1 MQEDLVRPLCQ
12 NRSMTAGVSRRAKT
26 IRDVLQEADAAN
38 FIGRDA
44 ELATAA
50 QLLGPN
56 SPSRILYLHGP
67 GGIGKSALLRAIG
80 RSAVEA
86 GFKLSAHDA
95 RSMHLGLDALLATLN
110 HGEDG
115 PTLLVIDEVDHLGSM
130 LVPLREALLDTLPA
144 TSRIVMAGR
153 NWPAESWR
161 NAGLPEIVI
170 DLPLAP
176 LSRSDAEA
184 LLERK
189 GISDSGSRARIAT
202 WAKGYPLALVVAAS
216 IPGSQ
221 SGTLPEAELEDRLIG
236 WLSGGKVLDLDRE
249 VLAAAA
255 IARVLDS
262 RLLSAALPGRN
273 TREILPRLQ
282 ALPVIQPLGSGV
294 SLHPVLAHA
303 IRERMKSSS
312 PQRYRALV
320 KRISEHLA
328 TRARIGDM
336 EALIELSQLIE
347 DESYRRA
354 IGNEPS
360 SEFYADKPRPG
371 EFEEFGRRN
380 GFDAEA
386 DWSEVSR
393 WRKTGSE
400 FVLRRSNGEVQ
411 LWVCLSPMTDLAE
424 LGPMAKSQLEALKRI
439 GSDPKRSYGTIS
451 MFSEGTLEERAEAG
465 RLASGAFMRHAGVPD
480 LEVILMCFPKPDRRT
495 GPTAIN
501 GHDLEDVG
509 SHTVAVSDFR
519 PLGAVGFVEAIVLS
533 SLGIPAPTEDKTG
546 LLADNEDPERKAKLE
561 LAMKDAFGESIEDR
575 RLRALLEAVHLKP
588 RISEAALLAEFH
600 VGRST
605 LYRMLRTARERILS
619 RD

>member
-1 MQEDLVRPLCQ
+1 
-12 NRSMTAGVSRRAKT
+12 MTTGVSREAKT
-26 IRDVLQEADAAN
+26 IRDVLQETDAAN
-38 FIGRDA
+38 FTGREA
-44 ELATAA
+44 ELAAA
-50 QLLGPN
+50 AKFLEPN
-56 SPSRILYLHGP
+56 SSSRILYIHGP

-80 RSAVEA
+80 RAAVEA

-95 RSMHLGLDALLATLN
+95 RSMHLGLGALLATLSV
-110 HGEDG
+110 GADR

-130 LVPLREALLDTLPA
+130 LAPLREALLDLLPA
-144 TSRIVMAGR
+144 DSRIAMAGR
-153 NWPAESWR
+153 NWPDETWR
-161 NAGLPEIVI
+161 GGGLPEIVV
-170 DLPLAP
+170 DLLLSP

-184 LLERK
+184 LLEHK
-189 GISDSGSRARIAT
+189 GISDPSSRSKIAA
-202 WAKGYPLALVVAAS
+202 WAKGYPLALMVAAS

-221 SGTLPEAELEDRLIG
+221 SGVLPEAELEDRLIG
-236 WLSGGKVLDLDRE
+236 WLSGGAILDINRE

-303 IRERMKSSS
+303 IRERMKSSA

-328 TRARIGDM
+328 TRARMGDM

-347 DESYRRA
+347 DEGYRRA

-360 SEFYADKPRPG
+360 PELYADKPRQG
-371 EFEEFGRRN
+371 EFEDFGRRN

-386 DWSEVSR
+386 DWNEVTR
-393 WRKTGSE
+393 WRATGSE
-400 FVLRRSNGEVQ
+400 FVLRRSDGGIQ
-411 LWVCLSPMTDLAE
+411 LWVCLIPMTELTG
-424 LGPMAKSQLEALKRI
+424 LGPMADSQLEALKKI
-439 GSDPKRSYGTIS
+439 GSDPRRSYGTLS
-451 MFSEGTLEERAEAG
+451 MFAEGTLEERAEAG

-480 LEVILMCFPKPDRRT
+480 LEVILMCFPRPNRRT

-501 GHDLEDVG
+501 NHDLDDVG
-509 SHTVAVSDFR
+509 SHTVVVSDFR
-519 PLGAVGFVEAIVLS
+519 PLGAVGFVEAIVLN
-533 SLGIPAPTEDKTG
+533 SLGISAPTEDKTG
-546 LLADNEDPERKAKLE
+546 LLADNDDPERKAKLE
-561 LAMKDAFGESIEDR
+561 RAMDEVFSDSVEDR
-575 RLRALLEAVHLKP
+575 RLRSLLEAVHLKP
-588 RISEAALLAEFH
+588 RSSEAALLAEFH

-605 LYRMLRTARERILS
+605 LYRMLRTARERILAGGRAATTDIS
-619 RD
+619 DLH